1 MSRDMHIYHLLAVD
15 LEPTPYKVDL
25 WNAFARSNQFTV
37 KVLYN
42 NAKDISPDAGHDY
55 QELPT
60 SHFHFTVFCGHSL
73 WDSIKKMIGVI
84 RAIVSSNVDGVFISG
99 YVNVAPLVAI
109 LTSILIRKPFF
120 VHSDIFNLS
129 SPKGSFRYIKKIIR
143 DAIRWAIFKFA
154 KAILVCGRLGLQ
166 SALKAGCAPQKI
178 VDFPYV
184 IDIDRL
190 QLDAPT
196 SVPTYV
202 DADIHSGR
210 LILFFSGR
218 MIARKGLATLIN
230 ALAKLGDSS
239 DQKNW
244 VLWIEG
250 DGPLRESYLQQI
262 EHLQLGDRCRMIGFA
277 QRSLHSF
284 LIRNADV
291 VIVPSQSDAWGIV
304 VDEGMQL
311 GKVVIASR
319 GVGSAIDRIAH
330 LENGLLFD
338 AEDEEVL
345 RHYLALV
352 LEDRD
357 LRMRLGSSAQENA
370 LRFNPDRNQMQ
381 LSQILKI

>member
-37 KVLYN
+37 EVLYT

-55 QELPT
+55 QELPP
-60 SHFHFTVFCGHSL
+60 SNFHSTVFYVHTL
-73 WDSIKKMIGVI
+73 WDSIKKIIGVI
-84 RAIVSSNVDGVFISG
+84 RAIASPKVDGVFISG

-129 SPKGSFRYIKKIIR
+129 SPKGSFRYIKKNIR
-143 DAIRWAIFKFA
+143 DTIRLAIFKFA
-154 KAILVCGRLGLQ
+154 KAILVCGRLGFQ
-166 SALKAGCAPQKI
+166 SALEAGCPSQKI

-190 QLDAPT
+190 LLDAPP
-196 SVPTYV
+196 SVPEYV
-202 DADIHSGR
+202 SADIQSGR
-210 LILFFSGR
+210 LILYFSGR

-230 ALAKLGDSS
+230 ALARLGDSF
-239 DQKNW
+239 DRKNW

-262 EHLQLGDRCRMIGFA
+262 EYLQLGDRCRMIGFA
-277 QRSLHSF
+277 QMSLHSF

-319 GVGSAIDRIAH
+319 GVGSAIDRITH

-338 AEDEEVL
+338 AEDDEVL
-345 RHYLALV
+345 RQYLALV
-352 LEDRD
+352 LEDHE
-357 LRMRLGSSAQENA
+357 LRKRLSSSAQENA
-370 LRFNPDRNQMQ
+370 LIFKPDRNQI
-381 LSQILKI
+381 QISEFLKI

>member
-1 MSRDMHIYHLLAVD
+1 MSAYHLLAVD

-25 WNAFARSNQFTV
+25 WNAFATSNQFTV
-37 KVLYN
+37 EVLYT
-42 NAKDISPDAGHDY
+42 NAKDVSPDAGHDY

-60 SHFHFTVFCGHSL
+60 SKFHSTVFYGHSL
-73 WDSIKKMIGVI
+73 LDSIKKMIDVI
-84 RAIVSSNVDGVFISG
+84 RAIASPKVDGVFISG

-109 LTSILIRKPFF
+109 LTSILIQKSFF
-120 VHSDIFNLS
+120 VHSDIFNLND
-129 SPKGSFRYIKKIIR
+129 PKGSFRYIKKIIR
-143 DAIRWAIFKFA
+143 DTIRLAIFKFA
-154 KAILVCGRLGLQ
+154 KAILVCGRLGFQ
-166 SALKAGCAPQKI
+166 SALEAGCPPQKI

-190 QLDAPT
+190 LLDIPS
-196 SVPTYV
+196 SVPGYV
-202 DADIHSGR
+202 SADIQSGR
-210 LILFFSGR
+210 LILYFSGR

-230 ALAKLGDSS
+230 ALARLGDSS

-262 EHLQLGDRCRMIGFA
+262 EHLQLGNHCRMIGFA
-277 QRSLHSF
+277 QMSLHSF

-319 GVGSAIDRIAH
+319 GVGSAIDRITH

-338 AEDEEVL
+338 AEDEDVL
-345 RHYLALV
+345 RQSLALV
-352 LEDRD
+352 LENHE
-357 LRMRLGSSAQENA
+357 LRKRLSSCAQETT
-370 LRFNPDRNQMQ
+370 LSFKPVRNQMH